1 MGSVHGVLTENKKE
15 DINNG
20 LNKGKKLKELNL
32 NKSNMLTKREDQ
44 SNDESNDET
53 GPKEE

>member
-1 MGSVHGVLTENKKE
+1 MALI
-15 DINNG
+15 DINNW

-32 NKSNMLTKREDQ
+32 DKPNKSNTTTTKKEDQ
-44 SNDESNDET
+44 SNDKSNDET